1 MSCDY
6 EEHKAM
12 FRHMTELLNCN
23 GVFKCVRDLDAK
35 RKAYERKLFM
45 SAVVHHRNASGKHPE
60 RLMHLKKPAEI
71 HGTLQRAIKLSEK
84 IRHQNNILNEMNKQ
98 MEENIRAARNV
109 AFDGKITVDMIRQ
122 ASEMMQKAS
131 SDYSCPYFAVIN
143 KSREQQYR
151 GYGDFVPVE
160 EYRHK
165 VLETYRGEI
174 GSVKT
179 LFGTMRV
186 IVADGAPKE
195 CDYMVREK
203 AVIAHQDWKDKLK

>member
-1 MSCDY
+1 MSCGRGDQKY
-6 EEHKAM
+6 SWYGGA
-12 FRHMTELLNCN
+12 R
-23 GVFKCVRDLDAK
+23 
-35 RKAYERKLFM
+35 
-45 SAVVHHRNASGKHPE
+45 SGK
-60 RLMHLKKPAEI
+60 LITTLTKLKKTPEI
-71 HGTLQRAIKLSEK
+71 EGALQRAITLSEK

-122 ASEMMQKAS
+122 ATEMMTNS
-131 SDYSCPYFAVIN
+131 NTDHSCPYFAIIN

-151 GYGDFVPVE
+151 EYGDFVPVE

-186 IVADGAPKE
+186 IVANGAQKE
-195 CDYMVREK
+195 CDYMVREE
-203 AVIAHQDWKDKLK
+203 AVIAHQDWEDNLK

>member
-1 MSCDY
+1 
-6 EEHKAM
+6 M

-23 GVFKCVRDLDAK
+23 GVFKFVRDPDAK
-35 RKAYERKLFM
+35 RKKYERKLFM

-60 RLMHLKKPAEI
+60 RLMQLKKPAEI
-71 HGTLQRAIKLSEK
+71 QGTLQRAIIISEK

-109 AFDGKITVDMIRQ
+109 AFDGKNTVDMIRQ
-122 ASEMMQKAS
+122 ATEMMTNS
-131 SDYSCPYFAVIN
+131 NTDHGCPYFAIIN

-151 GYGDFVPVE
+151 EYGDFVPVE

-195 CDYMVREK
+195 CDYMVREE
-203 AVIAHQDWKDKLK
+203 AVIAHQDWEDNLK